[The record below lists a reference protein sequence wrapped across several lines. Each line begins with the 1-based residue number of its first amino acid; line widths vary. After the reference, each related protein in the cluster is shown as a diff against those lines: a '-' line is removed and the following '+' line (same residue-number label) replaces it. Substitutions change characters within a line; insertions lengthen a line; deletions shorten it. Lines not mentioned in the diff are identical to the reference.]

1 MHACPKTSQPFLP
14 NALLDHMAPLGLVQC
29 VPGISHSMAYRSF
42 VLFLC
47 AELEYAEALIPS
59 VINVYETYNPGA
71 VVRIL
76 ACNSDPAEKNN
87 PGEVE

>member
-1 MHACPKTSQPFLP
+1 MPKNVTTIFTKCPPRLIVAYGTTG
-14 NALLDHMAPLGLVQC
+14 LGSVC
-29 VPGISHSMAYRSF
+29 GISHTIAYRSF

-59 VINVYETYNPGA
+59 AINVYETYNPGA